1 MIEYSEMDIEIRRD
15 PNRERKIDLPLLM
28 GSPEKIMKA
37 TGWRPMI
44 AIEDTIADI
53 YHEMSIR
60 IENEMISDC
69 SD

>member
-1 MIEYSEMDIEIRRD
+1 
-15 PNRERKIDLPLLM
+15 M

-53 YHEMSIR
+53 YHEMSVR